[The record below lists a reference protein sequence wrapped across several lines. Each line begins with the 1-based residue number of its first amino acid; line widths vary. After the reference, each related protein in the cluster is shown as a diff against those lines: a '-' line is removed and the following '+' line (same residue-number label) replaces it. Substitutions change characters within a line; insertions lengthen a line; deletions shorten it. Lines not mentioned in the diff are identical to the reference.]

1 MLLKFYF
8 AAKHS
13 IIPATEAWCLTE
25 DIIKTLLAHY
35 IFRNFIFNSELPKS
49 KSGQDF
55 PNTISGE

>member
-25 DIIKTLLAHY
+25 DIIKTLLVHY
-35 IFRNFIFNSELPKS
+35 IFPNFIFNGELLKS

-55 PNTISGE
+55 PSTINSE